1 MHMSFYIFNIYD
13 FYSEVNSEFDELLL
27 ERSILDLPA
36 FRLTSNRPDKR
47 NIQAPSENRNKP
59 FQYILHLLEVSE
71 KKIVEL
77 FIFGSL

>member
-1 MHMSFYIFNIYD
+1 MSFYMFNIYD
-13 FYSEVNSEFDELLL
+13 FYSEVNSKFYELLL

-36 FRLTSNRPDKR
+36 FRLTSNCPDQR
-47 NIQAPSENRNKP
+47 NIQAPSENRNKS
-59 FQYILHLLEVSE
+59 FQYILHLLEISE